1 MTLRKYSGSLRSSN
15 ASMILSHLAVLNA
28 FRTSKPI
35 YSTRAFCAPATTNGG
50 LGYWHHPTMASIVD
64 RPFLKPNWL
73 SDKPPTCCIAAS
85 SLTDMIRSNN
95 FPAISN
101 MQSGRYADG
110 SSGSLFLLGRST
122 NLVIFYYAG
131 IISSL
136 RHALKVSLNI
146 EETFKA
152 AVFIANAGTPSSPG
166 AFLMAIF

>member
-1 MTLRKYSGSLRSSN
+1 
-15 ASMILSHLAVLNA
+15 
-28 FRTSKPI
+28 
-35 YSTRAFCAPATTNGG
+35 
-50 LGYWHHPTMASIVD
+50 
-64 RPFLKPNWL
+64 
-73 SDKPPTCCIAAS
+73 
-85 SLTDMIRSNN
+85 
-95 FPAISN
+95 
-101 MQSGRYADG
+101 MQSGRYAEG